1 MYPVVPILGV
11 ITTWMFV
18 PALEPRSFALGG
30 ALTLVGMGVYFIRP
44 ANRADVAELRG
55 LFARIR
61 LWLRLKRK
69 AQMRVLIIDGGPQGQ
84 NIARR
89 LLARDE
95 FRLVFR
101 SAEHQVTFVERDEAL
116 CHELEQQFNAPIYQG
131 DGAKREIL
139 EQVGADN
146 VDVAIAASDDDG
158 RNVIVALQAK
168 RLGMDPVIAVVQDPE
183 YVELLEEK
191 GIAAISAPWA
201 TAAMVENY
209 LDRPGVADLFEIGTG
224 VASLVSVVVPEGA
237 QVTGKKIRE
246 IDVPR
251 ESVVAAIIRGEK
263 YVVPRGDT
271 EVQAGD
277 QVIFVGP
284 TSSLESAQSIFRLAT

>member
-1 MYPVVPILGV
+1 M
-11 ITTWMFV
+11 
-18 PALEPRSFALGG
+18 
-30 ALTLVGMGVYFIRP
+30 
-44 ANRADVAELRG
+44 
-55 LFARIR
+55 FARVR

-168 RLGMDPVIAVVQDPE
+168 RLGMDPV
-183 YVELLEEK
+183 
-191 GIAAISAPWA
+191 SH
-201 TAAMVENY
+201 
-209 LDRPGVADLFEIGTG
+209 R
-224 VASLVSVVVPEGA
+224 
-237 QVTGKKIRE
+237 IRLM
-246 IDVPR
+246 D
-251 ESVVAAIIRGEK
+251 
-263 YVVPRGDT
+263 
-271 EVQAGD
+271 
-277 QVIFVGP
+277 
-284 TSSLESAQSIFRLAT
+284 